1 MLKPNPLH
9 PGLMIMSL
17 AALMLA
23 SLPAPNFA
31 HAQAKPDGS
40 PLLVIKKGW
49 SKGRHLE
56 WDKAKSKPPKNVTL
70 TNPNPIPDSTTPD
83 SELNRPGKI
92 PPSTEQYTYCAT
104 LKNVGE
110 KTVVKIGWIYRF
122 TEASGETS
130 NHRFLNKITI
140 KPGQQKEVKGITKAP
155 PTRTI
160 DADDADKGTTG
171 EVIIDYIEFED
182 GTGMVRKGMSPTKG
196 RDDSN

>member
-31 HAQAKPDGS
+31 QAQAKPDGS
-40 PLLVIKKGW
+40 PLLVIKKSW
-49 SKGRHLE
+49 ARGRHRPD
-56 WDKAKSKPPKNVTL
+56 WDKPPKTEPMKDIR
-70 TNPNPIPDSTTPD
+70 NPNPIPDSNTPD
-83 SELNRPGKI
+83 SELNKPRKI
-92 PPSTEQYTYCAT
+92 PTSTEQYTYSAT

-110 KTVVKIGWIYRF
+110 KTVIKIGWIYRF